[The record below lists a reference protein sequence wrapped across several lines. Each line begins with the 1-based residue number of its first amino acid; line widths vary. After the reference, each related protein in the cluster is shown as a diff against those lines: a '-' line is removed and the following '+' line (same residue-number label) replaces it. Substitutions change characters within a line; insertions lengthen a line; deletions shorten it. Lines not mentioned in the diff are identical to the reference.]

1 MRQIHFQHISR
12 GWTQTSEYL
21 PIPLK
26 DPIYSSPATSVR
38 SPNCYLLINKNLQD
52 HSSPDMSN
60 IWNTSVDQT
69 GKQDIWSDT
78 YPVSDTKKKKTL
90 KTPITK
96 HLSEWQHMH
105 GWKDLVILHHVR
117 ICQAPY
123 FSDTQQSMP
132 TLTERKPCIFLL
144 EHWGDLHGNTIMH
157 EVTMATSIS
166 KLVINLQWQ
175 DTKGVSQIQTYK
187 NETSWVTF
195 PRACPKFCINLCHLH
210 TPIDSVNYLC

>member
-78 YPVSDTKKKKTL
+78 YPVSDTKKKKHW
-90 KTPITK
+90 K
-96 HLSEWQHMH
+96 HPSQN
-105 GWKDLVILHHVR
+105 
-117 ICQAPY
+117 ICQN
-123 FSDTQQSMP
+123 D
-132 TLTERKPCIFLL
+132 
-144 EHWGDLHGNTIMH
+144 NTCTDARI
-157 EVTMATSIS
+157 
-166 KLVINLQWQ
+166 W
-175 DTKGVSQIQTYK
+175 
-187 NETSWVTF
+187 W
-195 PRACPKFCINLCHLH
+195 FCIMSGFVRHRISRILNRVCPRSQKGSHVFFSSSTEGICMVTQSCMRSPWQLA
-210 TPIDSVNYLC
+210 SVN

>member
-78 YPVSDTKKKKTL
+78 YPVSDTKKKKKNTENTHH
-90 KTPITK
+90 KAFVRMTT
-96 HLSEWQHMH
+96 HARMQGFGDFASCQDLSGTVFLGYSTEYAHAHRKEAM
-105 GWKDLVILHHVR
+105 
-117 ICQAPY
+117 Y
-123 FSDTQQSMP
+123 FS
-132 TLTERKPCIFLL
+132 
-144 EHWGDLHGNTIMH
+144 
-157 EVTMATSIS
+157 
-166 KLVINLQWQ
+166 
-175 DTKGVSQIQTYK
+175 
-187 NETSWVTF
+187 
-195 PRACPKFCINLCHLH
+195 PRALRG
-210 TPIDSVNYLC
+210 SAW